1 MNNTDTE
8 THARQHK
15 ATETMNSRRCSG
27 YPWNATEGA
36 CSGLSILIF
45 SSLLFITNVLSAFY
59 KKYYIYCFLF
69 LGLTITSIMYHYN
82 KNSYSSVIDKVFV
95 LAVVLYGGYMLYV
108 KTAYHTHT
116 HTHIMSGV
124 ILLTF
129 FSCLIL
135 FCYGYLVND
144 YCYHPDKNVGNMFHG
159 ILHIISSLGHHLIIF
174 L

>member
-8 THARQHK
+8 TRAQLHK
-15 ATETMNSRRCSG
+15 ATEAMNSRRCSG

-108 KTAYHTHT
+108 KTASHTHT
-116 HTHIMSGV
+116 HTH
-124 ILLTF
+124 T
-129 FSCLIL
+129 
-135 FCYGYLVND
+135 
-144 YCYHPDKNVGNMFHG
+144 
-159 ILHIISSLGHHLIIF
+159 
-174 L
+174 